1 MLRSM
6 YASVSSMITLQ
17 ARQSVITNNLANIN
31 TTGYKSETLVTK
43 SFDDM
48 LLHNKDSYENGVS
61 NVNELGSL
69 NFGVRIDDTV
79 TSHKQGT
86 LISTENN
93 TDFAILGSGFFQ
105 VSDDTNNTYYT
116 RDGSFKVNPQGYLV
130 TNSGHYVMGT
140 NTQTGNSE
148 RIYVGTD
155 LISISPDNGVMINGE
170 NKYKFNIVDFE
181 NYDNLTKYGNNLYT
195 GNGGFNSNSKINLE
209 ELIELKRQGYGTT
222 YIAKY
227 FNVALSSV
235 KRYVKRHK
243 DIIFP
248 RVSNILAS
256 NVEDENV
263 L

>member
-48 LLHNKDSYENGVS
+48 LLHNKDNYENGVS

-195 GNGGFNSNSKINLE
+195 GNGGFNSNNYSIKQKYLE
-209 ELIELKRQGYGTT
+209 G
-222 YIAKY
+222 
-227 FNVALSSV
+227 
-235 KRYVKRHK
+235 
-243 DIIFP
+243 
-248 RVSNILAS
+248 SNIDYINEMALMMETVKEFEANQKVIQTVDS
-256 NVEDENV
+256 TLSQIANEIGRIK
-263 L
+263 